1 MDEFETPP
9 SYERVEPRYFGLTPH
24 LFVAAIGGMAL
35 LAGVLLVVSG
45 STALGALLIVLALLL
60 IALFVEQARHRR
72 ASPTDRIA
80 AAAVDTSL
88 AFAGFTGVTV
98 GAWVD
103 AGRDAARLRIEA
115 RRLARRR
122 SKLQYELGGAVH
134 ADDEAR
140 VQELR
145 AELSAVDEEVHRCEQ
160 GVGAAIE
167 NARRRI
173 REERGAFARTQVR
186 SSARG
191 Q

>member
-9 SYERVEPRYFGLTPH
+9 SYERAEPHYFGLTPH
-24 LFVAAIGGMAL
+24 LLVAALGGMSL
-35 LAGVLLVVSG
+35 LAGVLLLVSG
-45 STALGALLIVLALLL
+45 STALGALLTVLGLLL
-60 IALFVEQARHRR
+60 LTLFVEQARHRR
-72 ASPTDRIA
+72 SSPADRIA

-98 GAWVD
+98 GLWAD

-134 ADDEAR
+134 ADDSER

-145 AELSAVDEEVHRCEQ
+145 AELSTVDEELHRCED
-160 GVGAAIE
+160 GARAALE
-167 NARRRI
+167 NARRRT
-173 REERGAFARTQVR
+173 REERGAFASTQI
-186 SSARG
+186 RG